1 MRKFRP
7 LLLLAL
13 APVLA
18 ACGGSTA
25 SEQAGPTLPSEIF
38 SARPLG
44 WTGPLVAY
52 DVSSGVRKFSLPAGI
67 AAADGNS
74 YFAAR
79 ANVRGT
85 RLTSYNPS
93 TGRALRSV
101 DLDGRWKLAAV
112 SPSGGWVAL
121 ETAAAGVTKVAV
133 VDWPEGWRRVLRLKG
148 DFDVDTISADGAS
161 LFLIE
166 HLGATQYVI
175 RLYDLRR
182 AVLVDGALTSKG
194 SDKIMAGYA
203 WGGTA
208 SPDGTWLLTLY
219 LSTRRNVAF
228 VHALNLTNSAP
239 VCIDL
244 PSGTGDFAKL
254 KQYALT
260 LAPDGQHVYAANPA
274 LGVVADVDL
283 SRLAVT
289 KTYRLPSTR
298 VGGRPSAAVS
308 GDGRTLYFASGRRL
322 WALDSAFGVIRGP
335 YESASEVVG
344 LGFSRDDRLLY
355 AAKEGGG
362 VLVLEARNGEAIEA

>member
-1 MRKFRP
+1 MTRFRP
-7 LLLLAL
+7 LLLLVL

-25 SEQAGPTLPSEIF
+25 ADDPGPTLPSEIF

-44 WTGPLVAY
+44 WNGPLVAY
-52 DVSSGVRKFSLPAGI
+52 DISSGARRFSLPAGI

-79 ANVRGT
+79 AHADGT

-93 TGRALRSV
+93 TGRPLRS
-101 DLDGRWKLAAV
+101 LHLHGGWKLAAV

-121 ETAAAGVTKVAV
+121 KAASRQVTEVAV
-133 VDWPEGWRRVLRLKG
+133 VEWPEGWKRVLRLNG

-166 HLGATQYVI
+166 HLGATRYVI

-182 AVLVDGALTSKG
+182 AVLVDGALASKG

-203 WGGTA
+203 WGGVA
-208 SPDGTWLLTLY
+208 SRDGTWLLTLY

-228 VHALNLTNSAP
+228 IHALNLTTSSP

-244 PSGTGDFAKL
+244 PSGSGDFAKL
-254 KQYALT
+254 KHYALT
-260 LAPDGQHVYAANPA
+260 LSPNGQRVYAANPA
-274 LGVVADVDL
+274 LGVVAEIDL
-283 SRLAVT
+283 ARLGVSGTFDFPQSRA
-289 KTYRLPSTR
+289 
-298 VGGRPSAAVS
+298 GGRVSAAIS
-308 GDGRTLYFASGRRL
+308 GDGRTLYFARGRSL

-335 YESASEVVG
+335 YTTQNELVG

-355 AAKEGGG
+355 AAKAGGG
-362 VLVLEARNGEAIEA
+362 VVVLDARNGAPIEA